1 MAAAAVWL
9 AGVGVLHAMMGIT
22 VPSLF
27 SVAPLIVATVAD
39 ERRTAVFAGA
49 AAALTIA
56 TGLVA
61 RHHPRSTPRCRSPVL
76 GSDWPGWR
84 QWFKLG
90 QVREKLGTAAGAG
103 SSFAAPVAAGE
114 ESSPGDGL

>member
-1 MAAAAVWL
+1 VWL
-9 AGVGVLHAMMGIT
+9 AGVGVLHAMMGTT

-27 SVAPLIVATVAD
+27 SVVPLIVATVAD

-49 AAALTIA
+49 AVALTIA

-61 RHHPRSTPRCRSPVL
+61 RHHHDPRHAADLPCWDQTGRD
-76 GSDWPGWR
+76 GR